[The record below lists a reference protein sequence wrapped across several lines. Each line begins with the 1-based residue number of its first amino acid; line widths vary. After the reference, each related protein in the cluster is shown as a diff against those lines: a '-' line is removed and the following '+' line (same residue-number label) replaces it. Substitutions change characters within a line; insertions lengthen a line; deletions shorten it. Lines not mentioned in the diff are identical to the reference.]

1 MILKYFAEALPGYI
15 PKSDMAQKVATPR
28 KMKSRQET
36 TSLGQI
42 ATGNFCFFEQIFY
55 KKLSFGVPEQ
65 NDHNYPTLQE
75 SVSRHVYFAILRKFY
90 ILNQFKFAFLSTT
103 TRKQ

>member
-1 MILKYFAEALPGYI
+1 MNAWAVKGKVWSKGENGVQDGYMILKYFAEALPGYI

-42 ATGNFCFFEQIFY
+42 ATGTA
-55 KKLSFGVPEQ
+55 KLTT
-65 NDHNYPTLQE
+65 NDKRDDD
-75 SVSRHVYFAILRKFY
+75 RHETF
-90 ILNQFKFAFLSTT
+90 
-103 TRKQ
+103 

>member
-1 MILKYFAEALPGYI
+1 MNAWAVKGKVWSKGENGVQDGYMILKYFTEALPGYI

-42 ATGNFCFFEQIFY
+42 ATGTA
-55 KKLSFGVPEQ
+55 KLTT
-65 NDHNYPTLQE
+65 NDKRDDD
-75 SVSRHVYFAILRKFY
+75 RHETF
-90 ILNQFKFAFLSTT
+90 
-103 TRKQ
+103 